1 MTTSVARRVECRG
14 SPCMGTDR
22 LEHLLLRT
30 PPFVRYSS
38 HVIET
43 SSTQSVEGGRV
54 LLGQIP

>member
-1 MTTSVARRVECRG
+1 MQGLALYVNRFDPA
-14 SPCMGTDR
+14 R